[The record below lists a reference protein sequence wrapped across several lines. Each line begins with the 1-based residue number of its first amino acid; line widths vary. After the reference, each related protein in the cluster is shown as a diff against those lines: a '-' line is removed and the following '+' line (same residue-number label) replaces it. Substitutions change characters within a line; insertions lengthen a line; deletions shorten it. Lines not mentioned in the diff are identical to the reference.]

1 MQKLDRVTRGYMIRI
16 TIVLSLL
23 AMLAMYTET
32 MILPAFPRLMREF
45 HVRESDIAWILTAY
59 LLSGV
64 ASTPL
69 MGKLSDIYGRKKILL
84 IVLTIYA
91 IGLTSC
97 GFSYTFSSLVMSRA
111 IQGVGMAMFPIAFS
125 IVREQLP
132 MEMVPLAQ
140 GMISAMFGIGSIIGL
155 VVGSHV
161 IEWYGWRTLFH
172 TAAILAWGLIPVEHF
187 LIEEK
192 YRPVI
197 SAKIDYIGIMLIS
210 AGTAFLCYAF
220 EVAAHYGWTYS
231 AVIWSIITG
240 IICYIAFIEWER
252 YTPEPV
258 VPLSRLK
265 EINVLVSNLAGVVA
279 GLGMF
284 MFFQVFVIFL
294 QLPKPAGLGLT
305 IVETG
310 YYMTIPAL
318 TMLITSGLIGRIIP
332 KIGVKRSLLISSIY
346 LAISGIVFQLIDLLS
361 LWQVIAAACLVMSAI
376 GALLVSL
383 INLLVLSV
391 PVEEVGLLTGINM
404 ILRYVG
410 GSLGTALGG
419 YLQSTITTTVLLYML
434 GKFVPLTFA
443 SPIVVKISMLVVT
456 GLGIVIFILCL
467 KAREIFQRRA

>member
-1 MQKLDRVTRGYMIRI
+1 MIRI

-32 MILPAFPRLMREF
+32 MILPAFPRLMHEF

-69 MGKLSDIYGRKKILL
+69 MGKFSDIYGRKKILL

-91 IGLTSC
+91 IGLTAC
-97 GFSYTFSSLVMSRA
+97 GLSHSFPSLILSRA
-111 IQGVGMAMFPIAFS
+111 IQGFGMAMFPIAFS

-140 GMISAMFGIGSIIGL
+140 GMISAMFGIGAIIGL
-155 VVGSHV
+155 VIGSH
-161 IEWYGWRTLFH
+161 IIQWYGWRTLFH
-172 TAAILAWGLIPVEHF
+172 TAAILAWTLIPVEHF

-192 YRPVI
+192 YRPPI
-197 SAKIDYIGIMLIS
+197 KAKVDYVGIMLIS
-210 AGTAFLCYAF
+210 VGTTLLCYAF
-220 EVAAHYGWTYS
+220 ESAAHYGWTS
-231 AVIWSIITG
+231 SSVIASIISG
-240 IICYIAFIEWER
+240 LICYIAFIEWER

-258 VPLSRLK
+258 VPLSRLR
-265 EINVLVSNLAGVVA
+265 EINVLVSNLAGAVA

-284 MFFQVFVIFL
+284 MFFQVFVIYL

-310 YYMTIPAL
+310 YYMTLPSL
-318 TMLITSGLIGRIIP
+318 VMLLTSGMVGRIIP
-332 KIGVKRSLLISSIY
+332 KIGVKKSLLISAIY
-346 LAISGIVFQLIDLLS
+346 LSIAGAIFQLVNLSS
-361 LWQVIAAACLVMSAI
+361 LWQVIAASCIVMSAI

-419 YLQSTITTTVLLYML
+419 YLQSTITTTVLFYMF
-434 GKFVPLTFA
+434 GKFIPITFA
-443 SPIVVKISMLVVT
+443 SPTVVKISMLVVT
-456 GLGIVIFILCL
+456 GLGILIFLLCI
-467 KAREIFQRRA
+467 KAKEIFQRRV